1 MCTGWQWTFHKS
13 SAGILVQLLGIVIT
27 IALAQL
33 WILLQSIWFAK
44 DRVRNASQPDADPT
58 TTGVRQPR
66 SLWEVI
72 IDLLREAINE
82 VSPPVQLA
90 GAPPRARWK
99 VLVTKI
105 LLVFIAFVIFVGILA
120 LGAVANA
127 LQGDSKVL
135 TTSPVCGKYRQE
147 VAQDYKSRADFETK
161 ATNDAQQYARL
172 CYGGRKL
179 DYGCD
184 QFPDQAITYATLRN
198 DSCPWTGG
206 MCHLGALR
214 CDYLQHG
221 ADACVGVGD

>member
-13 SAGILVQLLGIVIT
+13 SAAILVQLLGIVII

-58 TTGVRQPR
+58 MTGVRQPR

-99 VLVTKI
+99 VLVTKFF
-105 LLVFIAFVIFVGILA
+105 LSSSRSSSSSAY
-120 LGAVANA
+120 
-127 LQGDSKVL
+127 
-135 TTSPVCGKYRQE
+135 SP
-147 VAQDYKSRADFETK
+147 
-161 ATNDAQQYARL
+161 
-172 CYGGRKL
+172 
-179 DYGCD
+179 
-184 QFPDQAITYATLRN
+184 
-198 DSCPWTGG
+198 
-206 MCHLGALR
+206 
-214 CDYLQHG
+214 
-221 ADACVGVGD
+221 